1 MKRVYFFLALLASFS
16 GIEAQTKVEK
26 FNPGVVA
33 EGVNYALPKTA
44 LKIQVVATKTTF
56 TPGEFGRYAERYLHL
71 NNVKTEAEVKWEIKS
86 IKVSTYGVPDMNKV
100 YTIKL
105 KDKSIAPFVRLSD
118 EGLIKGINAEA
129 NVASDAVEVPAPV
142 VNKLSGRKYLTEE
155 ILSANSR
162 SMMAELTAGEIYAV
176 RESKNSITRGEADA
190 MPKDGNSLQIVLQSL
205 DEQEK
210 ALMQLFTGKTEQESV
225 VETFTLAPD
234 ADVEKEV
241 AFRFSSKLGL
251 VDNDDLSGEP
261 YYVSVKNLQSV
272 PVPTEEEKKKR
283 KIEGVVYNMP
293 GMAEVKL
300 FNSSSTI
307 YSEDLPF
314 GQFGAEDVLMSA
326 LFNKNATTKV
336 TFSTVTGGL
345 LKIDQ

>member
-1 MKRVYFFLALLASFS
+1 
-16 GIEAQTKVEK
+16 
-26 FNPGVVA
+26 
-33 EGVNYALPKTA
+33 
-44 LKIQVVATKTTF
+44 
-56 TPGEFGRYAERYLHL
+56 
-71 NNVKTEAEVKWEIKS
+71 
-86 IKVSTYGVPDMNKV
+86 
-100 YTIKL
+100 
-105 KDKSIAPFVRLSD
+105 
-118 EGLIKGINAEA
+118 
-129 NVASDAVEVPAPV
+129 
-142 VNKLSGRKYLTEE
+142 
-155 ILSANSR
+155 
-162 SMMAELTAGEIYAV
+162 
-176 RESKNSITRGEADA
+176 

-261 YYVSVKNLQSV
+261 YYVSVKNLHSV

-283 KIEGVVYNMP
+283 KIERVVYNMP

-326 LFNKNATTKV
+326 LFNQTATTTV

-345 LKIDQ
+345 IKIDQ